1 MDLVNAISIEYCEP
15 TLSLSSRGADF
26 PGMKALCSIKVV
38 HFSPSDDRS
47 LEETFEG

>member
-15 TLSLSSRGADF
+15 TLSLSSRGGF

-38 HFSPSDDRS
+38 HFSPSDDVRS
-47 LEETFEG
+47 LEGTFEG